1 MTKRDLL
8 LEIGLE
14 EMPARFITDSMNQLA
29 SKVEKWLNTNNIGF
43 EEIKLYSTPRRLALL
58 VLNVDERQEDSE
70 EEAKGPAKKIAIAE
84 GGEWSKAAIGFT
96 RGQGLS
102 VEDIYFK
109 EINGVEYAHVKKFI
123 KGKETFELL
132 ADLKA
137 IISGMTF
144 PKNMRWADLELRYV
158 RPIKWLVAM
167 FGNEV
172 IPFEI
177 AGAQTGSTTRGHRF
191 LGEGEI
197 VLSNPKEYE
206 EALLGQYVVADA
218 QKRKEAIISQLEKIE
233 EENGWAVPVDEDLL
247 EEVNNL
253 VEYPTALY
261 GRFEDEFLEIP
272 SEVLITSMK
281 EHQRYFPVKSKSS
294 GDLLPHFVTVRNG
307 DHLHIEKVARG
318 NEKVLRARL
327 ADAAFFY
334 KEDQRMQ
341 IDAALEKLK
350 NVVYHEEIG
359 TIAEKSERVRKLVG
373 LIADRMEFSPEVLK
387 NADRAAQISKF
398 DLVSQMVYEFPE
410 LQGIMGEKYA
420 LQKGESPEVA
430 AAINEHYMPRN
441 AEDSIPGSPA
451 GALVAIADKL
461 DTIVAFFSLGI
472 IPSGSQDP
480 YALRRQATGI
490 VQTLIEKKWNIS
502 LENLVGLSLNL
513 VSEAGIIK
521 RNDEEVY
528 HDLIQFFKLRV
539 KHLLQERG
547 IRYDLIDAVLGGE
560 IGTVSE
566 LIEKADTLQ
575 NASRNE
581 GFKESIEAL
590 SRVLNIAS
598 KKDVLGDIDPER
610 FETQYEQK
618 LYEKYLELGKKAEDG
633 MDAASYYQLL
643 VGIKPEINDYFEH
656 TMVMADQAEV
666 RENRLNQMAAL
677 AVLIMKLA
685 KVNDIVVK

>member
-1 MTKRDLL
+1 MTKRNLL

-14 EMPARFITDSMNQLA
+14 EMPARFITDSINQLA
-29 SKVEKWLNTNNIGF
+29 SKVENWLNTNNIGF
-43 EEIKLYSTPRRLALL
+43 DAIKLYSTPRRLALL

-70 EEAKGPAKKIAIAE
+70 EEAKGPAKKIALNE
-84 GGEWSKAAIGFT
+84 SGEWSKAAIGFT
-96 RGQGLS
+96 RGQGLT

-123 KGKETFELL
+123 KGQETSDLL
-132 ADLKA
+132 VEMKA
-137 IISGMTF
+137 IIAGLTF

-167 FGNEV
+167 FGNEI
-172 IPFEI
+172 IPFDI
-177 AGAQTGSTTRGHRF
+177 AGVQTGNVTRGHRF
-191 LGEGEI
+191 LGEGVI
-197 VLSNPKEYE
+197 QLSDPQEYE

-218 QKRKEAIISQLEKIE
+218 QKRKDAITSQLEKIE
-233 EENGWAVPVDEDLL
+233 EENGWVVPVDEGLL

-261 GRFEDEFLEIP
+261 GRFEEEFLEIP
-272 SEVLITSMK
+272 GEVLITSMK
-281 EHQRYFPVKSKSS
+281 EHQRYFPVKSKS
-294 GDLLPHFVTVRNG
+294 GDLLPHFITVRNG

-373 LIADRMEFSPEVLK
+373 LIADRLEFSPDVTRF
-387 NADRAAQISKF
+387 ADRAAKISKF

-441 AEDSIPGSPA
+441 ADDSVPASPA

-513 VSEAGIIK
+513 VSEAGITK
-521 RNDEEVY
+521 RTDEEVY

-539 KHLLQERG
+539 KHLLQERA

-560 IGTVSE
+560 IGIVSG
-566 LIEKADTLQ
+566 LIEKAEALQ
-575 NASRNE
+575 AASSSE
-581 GFKESIEAL
+581 GFKESMEAL

-598 KKDVLGDIDPER
+598 KKEVLGDIDPDR
-610 FETQYEQK
+610 FENEYEQR

-633 MDAASYYQLL
+633 MDAASYYQHL
-643 VGIKPEINDYFEH
+643 VNIKPEISDYFEH
-656 TMVMADQAEV
+656 TMVMSDNQDV
-666 RENRLNQMAAL
+666 RDNRLNQMAAL

>member
-1 MTKRDLL
+1 MTKRNLL

-14 EMPARFITDSMNQLA
+14 ELPARFITDSISQLA
-29 SKVEKWLNTNNIGF
+29 SKVEGWLKNNNIGF
-43 EEIKLYSTPRRLALL
+43 EGMNLYSTPRRLA
-58 VLNVDERQEDSE
+58 VLIMNVDERQEDSVV
-70 EEAKGPAKKIAIAE
+70 EAKGPAKKIALSE
-84 GGEWSKAAIGFT
+84 TGEWSKASMGFT
-96 RGQGLS
+96 RGQGMT
-102 VEDIYFK
+102 VDDIFFK
-109 EINGVEYAHVKKFI
+109 EINGVEYAHVSKFI
-123 KGKETFELL
+123 KGQET
-132 ADLKA
+132 ADLLVELQT
-137 IISGMTF
+137 IISSMTF
-144 PKNMRWADLELRYV
+144 PKNMRWADLDMRYV

-167 FGNEV
+167 FGTDV

-177 AGAQTGSTTRGHRF
+177 AGVKTGKVTRGHRF
-191 LGEGEI
+191 LGADEVTLASPE
-197 VLSNPKEYE
+197 EYE
-206 EALLGQYVVADA
+206 DALLGQYVVADA
-218 QKRKEAIISQLEKIE
+218 EKRKDAIQSQLEKIE
-233 EENGWAVPVDEDLL
+233 EENGWVIPVDGDLL

-261 GRFEDEFLEIP
+261 GRFEEEFLEIP

-281 EHQRYFPVKSKSS
+281 EHQRYFPVKSAE
-294 GDLLPHFVTVRNG
+294 GELLPHFVTVRNG

-334 KEDQRMQ
+334 KEDQ
-341 IDAALEKLK
+341 KLK
-350 NVVYHEEIG
+350 IDTALDRLKTIVYHEEIG
-359 TIAEKSERVRKLVG
+359 TIAEKAERVRKLVN
-373 LIADRMEFSPEVLK
+373 LVSDRMEFAPDVK
-387 NADRAAQISKF
+387 KAADRAAQISKF

-441 AEDSIPGSPA
+441 AEDSVPGSPA

-461 DTIVAFFSLGI
+461 DTIISFFALGI

-490 VQTLIEKKWNIS
+490 VQTLIEKGWAIS
-502 LENLVGLSLNL
+502 VENLVGLSLNL
-513 VSEAGIIK
+513 ISAAGIAK
-521 RNDEEVY
+521 RTEEEIY

-547 IRYDLIDAVLGGE
+547 IRYDINDAVLGGE
-560 IGTVSE
+560 IGTVSQ
-566 LIEKADTLQ
+566 LIEKADALQ
-575 NASRNE
+575 SASSGE
-581 GFKESIEAL
+581 GFKESMEAL

-598 KKDVLGDIDPER
+598 KKDVLGDINPEL
-610 FETQYEQK
+610 FENEHEQN
-618 LYEKYLELGKKAEDG
+618 LYDKYLDLGRKTESG
-633 MDAASYYQLL
+633 LDAAAYYQLL
-643 VGIKPEINDYFEH
+643 VSLKPEINQYFDH
-656 TMVMADQAEV
+656 TMVMSDIADV

>member
-1 MTKRDLL
+1 MTKRNLL

-14 EMPARFITDSMNQLA
+14 EMPARFITVSINQLA
-29 SKVEKWLNTNNIGF
+29 SKVENWLNTNNVGF
-43 EEIKLYSTPRRLALL
+43 EAIKLYSTPRRLALL

-70 EEAKGPAKKIAIAE
+70 EEAKGPAKKIAIAND
-84 GGEWSKAAIGFT
+84 GEWSKAAIGFS
-96 RGQGLS
+96 RGQGMT
-102 VEDIYFK
+102 VEDIYFR

-123 KGKETFELL
+123 KGQETFDLL
-132 ADLKA
+132 VELKA
-137 IISGMTF
+137 IISGLTF

-167 FGNEV
+167 FGNEI
-172 IPFEI
+172 IPFQI
-177 AGAQTGSTTRGHRF
+177 AGVQTGNVTKGHRF

-197 VLSNPKEYE
+197 LLSEPKGYE

-218 QKRKEAIISQLEKIE
+218 QKRKDAITSQLEKIE
-233 EENGWAVPVDEDLL
+233 EENGWVVPVDEDLL

-261 GRFEDEFLEIP
+261 GRFEEEFLEIP

-281 EHQRYFPVKSKSS
+281 EHQRYFPVKSMS
-294 GDLLPHFVTVRNG
+294 GDLLPHFITVRNG

-334 KEDQRMQ
+334 KEDQRMH
-341 IDAALEKLK
+341 IDAALDKLK
-350 NVVYHEEIG
+350 NVVYHEDIG

-373 LIADRMEFSPEVLK
+373 LIANRMEFSPEVIK
-387 NADRAAQISKF
+387 FADRAAEISKF

-502 LENLVGLSLNL
+502 LENLIGLSLNL
-513 VSEAGIIK
+513 VSEAGITK
-521 RNDEEVY
+521 RTDEEVY

-560 IGTVSE
+560 IGIVSG
-566 LIEKADTLQ
+566 LIEKGEALQ
-575 NASRNE
+575 AASSNE
-581 GFKESIEAL
+581 GFKESMEAL

-598 KKDVLGDIDPER
+598 KKDILGDIDPER
-610 FETQYEQK
+610 FENEYEQR
-618 LYEKYLELGKKAEDG
+618 LYEKYLDLGKKAEDG

-643 VGIKPEINDYFEH
+643 VDIKPEINDYFEH
-656 TMVMADQAEV
+656 TMVMSDNQDV

-677 AVLIMKLA
+677 ATLIMKLA

>member
-1 MTKRDLL
+1 MTKRNLL

-14 EMPARFITDSMNQLA
+14 EMPARFITDSINQLA
-29 SKVEKWLNTNNIGF
+29 SKVENWLNTNNIGF
-43 EEIKLYSTPRRLALL
+43 DTIKLYSTPRRLALL

-70 EEAKGPAKKIAIAE
+70 EEAKGPAKKIALNE
-84 GGEWSKAAIGFT
+84 SGEWSKAAIGFT
-96 RGQGLS
+96 RGQGLT

-123 KGKETFELL
+123 KGQETSDLL
-132 ADLKA
+132 VDMKG
-137 IISGMTF
+137 IIAGLTF

-167 FGNEV
+167 FGNEI
-172 IPFEI
+172 IPFDI
-177 AGAQTGSTTRGHRF
+177 AGVQTGSVTRGHRF
-191 LGEGEI
+191 LGEGNI
-197 VLSNPKEYE
+197 QLSDPQEYE

-218 QKRKEAIISQLEKIE
+218 KKRKDAITSQLEKIE
-233 EENGWAVPVDEDLL
+233 EENGWVVPVDEGLL

-261 GRFEDEFLEIP
+261 GRFEEEFLEIP
-272 SEVLITSMK
+272 GEVLITSMK
-281 EHQRYFPVKSKSS
+281 EHQRYFPVKSKS
-294 GDLLPHFVTVRNG
+294 GDLLPHFITVRNG

-373 LIADRMEFSPEVLK
+373 SIADRLEFSPDVIRF
-387 NADRAAQISKF
+387 ADRAAQISKF

-441 AEDSIPGSPA
+441 ADDSVPASPA

-502 LENLVGLSLNL
+502 LENLVGLALNL
-513 VSEAGIIK
+513 VSEAGITK
-521 RNDEEVY
+521 RSDEEVY

-539 KHLLQERG
+539 KHLLQERA

-560 IGTVSE
+560 IGIVSG
-566 LIEKADTLQ
+566 LIEKAEALQ
-575 NASRNE
+575 AASSSE
-581 GFKESIEAL
+581 GFKESMEAL

-610 FETQYEQK
+610 FENEYEQR

-643 VGIKPEINDYFEH
+643 VNIKPEINDYFEH
-656 TMVMADQAEV
+656 TMVMSDNQDV
-666 RENRLNQMAAL
+666 RDNRLNQMAAL

>member
-1 MTKRDLL
+1 MTKRNLL

-14 EMPARFITDSMNQLA
+14 EMPARFITDSINQLA
-29 SKVEKWLNTNNIGF
+29 SKVENWLQINNIGF
-43 EEIKLYSTPRRLALL
+43 EAISLYSTPRRLALL
-58 VLNVDERQEDSE
+58 VQNVDERQEDSE
-70 EEAKGPAKKIAIAE
+70 EEAKGPAKKIAKAAD
-84 GGEWSKAAIGFT
+84 GEWSKAAIGFT
-96 RGQGLS
+96 RGQGLT

-132 ADLKA
+132 VELKA
-137 IISGMTF
+137 IISGLTF

-167 FGNEV
+167 FGNEI

-177 AGAQTGSTTRGHRF
+177 AGVRTSNVTRGHRF
-191 LGEGEI
+191 LSEGELQ
-197 VLSNPKEYE
+197 LSNPLEYE

-218 QKRKEAIISQLEKIE
+218 QKRKDAIASQLEKIE
-233 EENGWAVPVDEDLL
+233 QENGWVIPVDEDLL

-261 GRFEDEFLEIP
+261 GRFEEEYLEIP

-281 EHQRYFPVKSKSS
+281 EHQRYFPVKSQS
-294 GDLLPHFVTVRNG
+294 GDLLPHFITVRNG

-327 ADAAFFY
+327 SDAAFFY

-341 IDAALEKLK
+341 IDTALDKLK
-350 NVVYHEEIG
+350 NVVYHEDIG
-359 TIAEKSERVRKLVG
+359 TVAEKSERVRKLVG
-373 LIADRMEFSPEVLK
+373 LIAERMEFGPDVIK
-387 NADRAAQISKF
+387 YADRAAQISKF

-441 AEDSIPGSPA
+441 ADDSIPGSPA
-451 GALVAIADKL
+451 GALVSVADKL
-461 DTIVAFFSLGI
+461 DTIVAFFSLGV

-480 YALRRQATGI
+480 YALRRQAAGI
-490 VQTLIEKKWNIS
+490 VQILVEKKWDIT
-502 LENLVGLSLNL
+502 LENLIGLSLNL
-513 VSEAGIIK
+513 VSGAGITK

-528 HDLIQFFKLRV
+528 HDLLQFFKLRA
-539 KHLLQERG
+539 KHILQERG

-560 IGTVSE
+560 IGNVSG
-566 LIEKADTLQ
+566 LIEKADALQ
-575 NASRNE
+575 AASSKE
-581 GFKESIEAL
+581 DFKESIEAL

-598 KKDVLGDIDPER
+598 KKEVLGDIDPDL
-610 FETQYEQK
+610 FENEYEQR
-618 LYEKYLELGKKAEDG
+618 LNVKYLELGKKAEDG
-633 MDAASYYQLL
+633 MDASSYYQQL
-643 VGIKPEINDYFEH
+643 VDIKPEINDYFEH
-656 TMVMADQAEV
+656 TMVMADNQDV